1 MIVGRAGTPPG
12 RVVGTLDHGAGPYF
26 EAAVGFRIASGAP
39 AGRARCPAPP
49 LSSSAPR
56 CRNRYHVGAPRA
68 AGKALPE
75 WAAGAETRDVG
86 RARTFTG
93 PEFRR
98 ECSADTVG
106 AGCMHA
112 RGPYSAEMGTGP
124 GPPWYVVEGLLPL
137 AQQAL
142 RGAASLSDPRSAP
155 PVRALGGAV
164 GPSRA
169 RCRSTQ
175 RPKGARAPK
184 TVHWRLLHGLG
195 AGFPACVRVGRCG
208 PPGGGVVEGPGGG
221 CGVFR
226 VIPHVSGLL
235 LARWGRSAAAAVCG
249 GVDRC
254 ARGAVNVARGA
265 WGGAHRRGA
274 ARGGD
279 GVEAGMGRMGGG
291 WAGAGTRQYNRLHH
305 NCALF
310 KQRIV
315 VYETCDGAVL

>member
-75 WAAGAETRDVG
+75 WAAGAETREVG
-86 RARTFTG
+86 GARTFTG

-208 PPGGGVVEGPGGG
+208 PPGGAWWKAP
-221 CGVFR
+221 
-226 VIPHVSGLL
+226 
-235 LARWGRSAAAAVCG
+235 AAAVGCSARLRPTSGSLGAIG
-249 GVDRC
+249 G
-254 ARGAVNVARGA
+254 GSGM
-265 WGGAHRRGA
+265 WGGGSMRSRG
-274 ARGGD
+274 R
-279 GVEAGMGRMGGG
+279 
-291 WAGAGTRQYNRLHH
+291 
-305 NCALF
+305 
-310 KQRIV
+310 
-315 VYETCDGAVL
+315 